1 MIFRV
6 IFFLLYEDNRVLDK
20 ERRDIMTIEVT
31 KENKE
36 VLIEALR
43 LYMVA
48 RMDHIEML
56 EKDTSHDNSHAIELN
71 KNALKTAED
80 IWSNLRES

>member
-1 MIFRV
+1 
-6 IFFLLYEDNRVLDK
+6 
-20 ERRDIMTIEVT
+20 MTIEVT
-31 KENKE
+31 NENKD

-56 EKDTSHDNSHAIELN
+56 EKDSSYDSRHAIELN
-71 KNALKTAED
+71 KKALKTAED
-80 IWSNLRES
+80 IWSNIRES